1 MAWRDQLQPASFRQ
15 VKFHVAGTDGQIGRR
30 TVLHE
35 YPLRDLP
42 YAEDMGRKSREFTL
56 EAFVIGA
63 DYMGARDALIDAIEA
78 PGPGEL
84 VHPFRGRM
92 NVAITACRIS
102 ESTDFGGM
110 AKFSLTFVEAGQNL
124 QPAAAVNTGAAVTV
138 AADDATAVTI
148 NDFGDGFSVE
158 NLPEFVEVGALA
170 NLTTALAS
178 IQAAANG
185 IIKDAVIMPEFV
197 LQLSGV
203 SAILSSLI
211 RTPATLA
218 GSLMSQI
225 AALRGIAL
233 SPLDAFGALSNLFD
247 FGADPISF
255 PYVPSTTPSRSQQA
269 ANQAAVVSF
278 VKRAALIEASRAA
291 SQFEF
296 ASYNEAIAVRDDL
309 ANRLE
314 TEAESAPDTA
324 YTALTNLRI
333 AVIRDITAR
342 GADLSRIVQY
352 TPGATLP
359 ALVVAH
365 QLYGDASKADEIV
378 ARNHIRHPGFVVGGQ
393 ALEVLTA

>member
-1 MAWRDQLQPASFRQ
+1 MAWRDQLQKASFRK
-15 VKFHVAGTDGQIGRR
+15 VEFHVSGTDGQLGRR

-42 YAEDMGRKSREFTL
+42 YAEDLGRKSREFTL
-56 EAFVIGA
+56 EAFVIGT
-63 DYMGARDALIDAIEA
+63 DYMAARDALIDAIEA

-92 NVAITACRIS
+92 NVAITAARIS

-124 QPAAAVNTGAAVTV
+124 QPAAAVNTVAAVTV
-138 AADDATAVTI
+138 AADDAAAVTI
-148 NDFGDGFSVE
+148 NDFGDIFSVE
-158 NLPEFVEVGALA
+158 NLPEFVEAGGLA
-170 NLTTALAS
+170 NLTTALS
-178 IQAAANG
+178 DIQAAANG

-203 SAILSSLI
+203 SATLSSLI
-211 RTPATLA
+211 RLPATLA

-233 SPLDAFGALSNLFD
+233 SPLDAFGALANLFD
-247 FGADPISF
+247 FGADPVSF
-255 PYVPSTTPSRSQQA
+255 PAVPSTTPSRKQQA
-269 ANQAAVVSF
+269 ANQAAVVSL

-291 SQFEF
+291 SQMEF
-296 ASYNEAIAVRDDL
+296 ASYNEAIATRDTL
-309 ANRLE
+309 AERLE
-314 TEAESAPDTA
+314 AEAESSTDAIYAT
-324 YTALTNLRI
+324 LTDLRI

-342 GADLSRIVQY
+342 GADLSRVVQY

-393 ALEVLTA
+393 PLEVLTA